1 MTARRL
7 LVALLFVCVLAG
19 CSSVS
24 ERAQISSLAAI
35 NTREPDPRGQPYPD
49 LEPTKSCQQRPLQ
62 SLPALKTLPPPGR
75 MPPKTPMA
83 RIQAQ
88 GHLNVGADQNSLR
101 LSYFNPL
108 RPDKDV
114 QGFDADLARAV
125 ARAIFGDDGPDR
137 IRFRAISTG
146 QRVSA
151 IVERKVD
158 IVASAFSITCA
169 RRRRM
174 HFSDVYHT
182 ARQRLLVPSNSTVST
197 LDDLKGHT
205 VCTTATSTSGARL
218 DNTGVRA
225 LRVRLRS
232 DCLAA
237 LQEGEADAMTSDDAI
252 LFGLSEQDPQTKIV
266 GPTMNCERWGI
277 AIRLD
282 EPELVRF
289 VNAVLARMRRNGT
302 LRTLR
307 TKWFAGIPQPK
318 GGVSC

>member
-1 MTARRL
+1 MTAVRPLATL
-7 LVALLFVCVLAG
+7 LCVCALAG

-24 ERAQISSLAAI
+24 ERAQDSSLAAI
-35 NTREPDPRGQPYPD
+35 NTREPAPRKQPYPD
-49 LEPTKSCQQRPLQ
+49 LEPTASCEKRPLQ

-75 MPPKTPMA
+75 MPPRTPMA
-83 RIQAQ
+83 RIYAQ

-108 RPDKDV
+108 KPEEDV
-114 QGFDADLARAV
+114 QGFDADVARAV
-125 ARAIFGDDGPDR
+125 ARAIFGDDRPGR
-137 IRFRAISTG
+137 IRFRAISTA
-146 QRVSA
+146 QRVSVM
-151 IVERKVD
+151 VEHKVD

-182 ARQRLLVPSNSTVST
+182 ARQRLLVPSNSSVST
-197 LDDLKGHT
+197 LDDLKGRT

-218 DNTGVRA
+218 DGTGVRA

-252 LFGLSEQDPQTKIV
+252 LFGLKEQDPQTTIV
-266 GPTMNCERWGI
+266 GPTMNCEHWGL
-277 AIRLD
+277 AMSLD

-289 VNAVLARMRRNGT
+289 VNAVLANMRREGR

-307 TKWFAGIPQPK
+307 AKWFEGLPQPT